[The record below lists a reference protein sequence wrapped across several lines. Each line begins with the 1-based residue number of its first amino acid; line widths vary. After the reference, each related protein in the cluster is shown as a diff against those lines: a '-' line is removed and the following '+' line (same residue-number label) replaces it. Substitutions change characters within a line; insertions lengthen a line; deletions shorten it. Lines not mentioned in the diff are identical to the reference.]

1 MRDMDLKVLQEVG
14 TIFPDP
20 EPETQQSPDTR
31 IVEEP
36 EQVTKKR
43 RTTK

>member
-1 MRDMDLKVLQEVG
+1 MRDMDLKLLTEVA

-20 EPETQQSPDTR
+20 EPEQDTR
-31 IVEEP
+31 TIEEP
-36 EQVTKKR
+36 EETPVVKKR